1 MSESSD
7 KDSATLDYKG
17 NRAQDADSAR
27 RLRKREHNRR
37 YREKHPEQSAAIRRR
52 WVEANRDRIRESN
65 RQWRIDNIER
75 ARQLNRDSARRAAL
89 RREADSEQ
97 RVLARERAKH
107 WRESHLDEVRG
118 YHAQWV
124 AQNGDKIREYSA
136 RYYESHRDE
145 VNARAAAR
153 RDANPEIVQ
162 QWHKAWAER
171 NKDRLADLQRERRKN
186 PDVYQSQLEANA
198 AARRLKRRLRS
209 AGLPTK
215 QLHPVTVAEKR
226 ANEKAAQTYFGDPLL
241 ADRVRQSAVF
251 AETLTEHL
259 RHHEPQM
266 REFAA
271 AYIAAR
277 SRQGLPPVDLEEV
290 IYSRAVDVVLGD
302 LHHTELL
309 SSRDVAGAVRSS
321 RAILRR
327 ERRDRQFNQL
337 LRAVVA
343 RANNERDRLALDMEV
358 ENLARARRGLPLVRN
373 DALLVQ
379 LALREVIDR
388 FPVNHLTT
396 DDIRAICRSAR
407 ARVLTPF
414 DSDSRATVRTCIKQA
429 GARETPSQLPL
440 R

>member
-1 MSESSD
+1 MSEP
-7 KDSATLDYKG
+7 LDLD
-17 NRAQDADSAR
+17 NAANSEEESRAQVADDAR
-27 RLRKREHNRR
+27 RLRKREYNRR
-37 YREKHPEQSAAIRRR
+37 YRERHPEQSAASRRR

-65 RQWRIDNIER
+65 RRWRTDNIER

-89 RREADSEQ
+89 RREADAEQ
-97 RVLARERAKH
+97 KVLARERAKH

-118 YHAQWV
+118 YHAQWA
-124 AQNGDKIREYSA
+124 AQNRDKIREYSA

-145 VNARAAAR
+145 VNATAAAR
-153 RDANPEIVQ
+153 RDANPEIAK
-162 QWHKAWAER
+162 QWRKAWAER
-171 NKDRLADLQRERRKN
+171 NKDHLADLQRERRNN

-209 AGLPTK
+209 AGLPIK

-226 ANEKAAQTYFGDPLL
+226 AHEKAAQTYFCDPLL
-241 ADRVRQSAVF
+241 AERIRQSAVF
-251 AETLTEHL
+251 TETLTEHL

-302 LHHTELL
+302 LDRSELL

-327 ERRDRQFNQL
+327 ERRDRQFDQL

-343 RANNERDRLALDMEV
+343 RANNQRDRLALDVEV
-358 ENLARARRGLPLVRN
+358 ENLARARRGLPLVRT

-379 LALREVIDR
+379 LALREVVDR
-388 FPVNHLTT
+388 VPVNHLAT

-407 ARVLTPF
+407 ARVTTPL
-414 DSDSRATVRTCIKQA
+414 DSDSRATVRTGINQA
-429 GARETPSQLPL
+429 GAKETPSHLPL